1 MRLPALAGT
10 LLHMDEDLISRGEL
24 TATLFA
30 IQDIR
35 IDVHEIRNS
44 LEDEEDGEASEDHA

>member
-1 MRLPALAGT
+1 
-10 LLHMDEDLISRGEL
+10 MDEDLISRGEL

-35 IDVHEIRNS
+35 YDVRAIRKS
-44 LEDEEDGEASEDHA
+44 LEDEEDGEAPEDHA

>member
-1 MRLPALAGT
+1 
-10 LLHMDEDLISRGEL
+10 MDEDLISRGEL

-35 IDVHEIRNS
+35 NDVHDILNW
-44 LEDEEDGEASEDHA
+44 LENEDDGEAPEENA

>member
-1 MRLPALAGT
+1 
-10 LLHMDEDLISRGEL
+10 MDEELISRGEL

-35 IDVHEIRNS
+35 EDVHEIRTW
-44 LEDEEDGEASEDHA
+44 LEDEDDGEAPEADA

>member
-1 MRLPALAGT
+1 
-10 LLHMDEDLISRGEL
+10 MDDDLISRAEL

-35 IDVHEIRNS
+35 EDVHEILKR
-44 LEDEEDGEASEDHA
+44 LEDEDDGEAPEADA

>member
-1 MRLPALAGT
+1 MRPSIAAGT
-10 LLHMDEDLISRGEL
+10 LDFVDEDLISRGEL

-35 IDVHEIRNS
+35 EDVHEILKR
-44 LEDEEDGEASEDHA
+44 LEDEDDGEAPEADA